1 VDKNMHVVR
10 QNGQEVYKHAVKG
23 MAEVSRLMIDRNN
36 IDPADL
42 KLFVAHQAN
51 TRIIEAA
58 AKRLELPPGR
68 VALNITH
75 FANTTSA
82 TIPTALHQS
91 LEKGL
96 LKKGE
101 LTIFA
106 AFGAGFTCGA
116 ALMKWVY

>member
-1 VDKNMHVVR
+1 
-10 QNGQEVYKHAVKG
+10 
-23 MAEVSRLMIDRNN
+23 
-36 IDPADL
+36 
-42 KLFVAHQAN
+42 
-51 TRIIEAA
+51 
-58 AKRLELPPGR
+58 LPTER

-106 AFGAGFTCGA
+106 AFGAGFTWGA
-116 ALMKWVY
+116 TLIRWAY